1 MKRYYNLTTH
11 EWYIEGTSIKRNL
24 DNGVFTG
31 VPTVEQLTEWGFEE
45 YIEPTPTP
53 EQILNKAKQEKL
65 NALDNYD
72 DSYEVNGFIIRTS
85 DGDVIKWL
93 DTLKRNNALRAVDS
107 AKKLGLTSI
116 ETYIEDI
123 FISLTIEEA
132 EVYLAQIEM
141 YAVSC
146 ANITN
151 NHRQE
156 ISNLQTVEEVNNYDF
171 TTGYPAKLIF
181 NI

>member
-1 MKRYYNLTTH
+1 MKRYYNSTTH
-11 EWYIEGTSIKRNL
+11 EWYTEGTSITKNIP
-24 DNGVFTG
+24 NGVFNG
-31 VPTVEQLTEWGFEE
+31 IPTVEQLTEWGYEE
-45 YIEPTPTP
+45 YIEPAPTP
-53 EQILNKAKQEKL
+53 EQMLNKAKQEKL
-65 NALDNYD
+65 NVLDNYD
-72 DSYEVNGFIIRTS
+72 NSDEVNGFIIRTH
-85 DGDVIKWL
+85 DGDIIKWL

-107 AKKLGLTSI
+107 AKKLGLTYI

-181 NI
+181 SI